1 MNFCE
6 GMGYTLHLLHFE
18 MGQLTLEDGMGLRWD
33 ELQAKYLLQAIKK
46 TRSNT
51 LFVFQVQSSTTQ
63 FIANLREHSHCI
75 QAFNKWILVGSF
87 LTTRFAFEHVQWLKV
102 NVISSPICAQQSW
115 LSPLLLHFAWI
126 KLFTSNPTF
135 NKSQQILSRNLF
147 LNRKQI
153 QAFGSMLVRHFV
165 ALKAAHV
172 KMCKVSAWKE
182 DSVIFEPDS
191 GSWFVS
197 ASSWTC
203 SKSSTDSH

>member
-75 QAFNKWILVGSF
+75 QAFNK
-87 LTTRFAFEHVQWLKV
+87 
-102 NVISSPICAQQSW
+102 
-115 LSPLLLHFAWI
+115 
-126 KLFTSNPTF
+126 
-135 NKSQQILSRNLF
+135 
-147 LNRKQI
+147 
-153 QAFGSMLVRHFV
+153 
-165 ALKAAHV
+165 
-172 KMCKVSAWKE
+172 
-182 DSVIFEPDS
+182 
-191 GSWFVS
+191 
-197 ASSWTC
+197 
-203 SKSSTDSH
+203 